1 MPHLIRKRL
10 CFWPFHCNE
19 NRPYMGK
26 NPFFINVHISR
37 ANWAKEYPMEL
48 IYAGERLI
56 LQQYRNYKWMY
67 NRFSSYKNFILI
79 VWNILIRWTLLLV
92 LFITLSYWIISSC
105 KSDQVRKMLPNYMSI
120 QRTMLMLSLQ
130 MGSQFLSYSLCIF
143 YSAMDIHIGKIE
155 SKNIWTS

>member
-1 MPHLIRKRL
+1 M
-10 CFWPFHCNE
+10 
-19 NRPYMGK
+19 MGK

-56 LQQYRNYKWMY
+56 LQQHRNYKWMCHQ
-67 NRFSSYKNFILI
+67 FSYMKILSLLFEI
-79 VWNILIRWTLLLV
+79 FWIICNGLLFLIL
-92 LFITLSYWIISSC
+92 SNWIISSC

-120 QRTMLMLSLQ
+120 QRMMLMLSLQ